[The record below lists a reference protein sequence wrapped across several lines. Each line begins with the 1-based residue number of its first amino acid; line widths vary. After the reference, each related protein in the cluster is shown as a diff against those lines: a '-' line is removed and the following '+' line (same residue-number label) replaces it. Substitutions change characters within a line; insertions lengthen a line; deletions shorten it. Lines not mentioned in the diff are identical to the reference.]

1 LIPVTIGIFL
11 LLGKSYRPSHQP
23 SGLNL
28 HQTSISLDNMSLT
41 AATDTELLI
50 QFRDPVTKERAYT
63 AIIKKYQEKLYW
75 HIRRMV
81 VDHDDANDVLQNVF
95 IRVWKGL
102 ENFRED
108 SQLYT
113 WLYRIAT
120 NECLTFIEQQKKRSS
135 VSLNDDEAGLSNKVK
150 ADQHF
155 DFQKLEWKLQLAIQQ
170 LPEKQRVVFNLRY
183 YDEMPYEEMSKVLE
197 TSEGALKASYHHA
210 VKKIEDFIKNH

>member
-1 LIPVTIGIFL
+1 MP
-11 LLGKSYRPSHQP
+11 
-23 SGLNL
+23 
-28 HQTSISLDNMSLT
+28 LT
-41 AATDTELLI
+41 AVNDTELLL
-50 QFRDPVTKERAYT
+50 QFRDPATKEKGYT

-81 VDHDDANDVLQNVF
+81 VSHDDTDDVLQNVF

-120 NECLTFIEQQKKRSS
+120 NECLTFLEQQKKRSA
-135 VSLNDDEAGLSNKVK
+135 VSLNEIEAGLSEKIK
-150 ADQHF
+150 ADENF
-155 DFQKLEWKLQLAIQQ
+155 DANKLEWKLQLAIQQ
-170 LPEKQRVVFNLRY
+170 LPEKQRVVFQLRY
-183 YDEMPYEEMSKVLE
+183 YEEMPYEEMSRVLE

-210 VKKIEDFIKNH
+210 VKKIEEYIKNH